1 MQKVQYIAEKMLNK
15 ALSKIRASSS
25 RYGVE
30 VEIKIYDAKGNAFIT
45 MQSRTDTKMYCID
58 EAVITQILQN
68 MQIQK
73 EDSRNKTEIKISTI
87 DEDGQIFPLL
97 SMDPR

>member
-1 MQKVQYIAEKMLNK
+1 MQKIQYITENMLNK
-15 ALSKIRASSS
+15 ALSKIRASRG

-30 VEIKIYDAKGNAFIT
+30 VEIKIHDAKGNVFIA
-45 MQSRTDTKMYCID
+45 MQSRTNASMYCID

-68 MQIQK
+68 MRIQK
-73 EDSRNKTEIKISTI
+73 EDSRYKAEIKINTI